1 MTSPKDVSKCQML
14 SACRR
19 MCQNAKCY
27 PRVGTYFYVC
37 PLVWALLTFIGVFR
51 TYIKVCPYNRRSFD
65 TPSNN
70 TDGGLRL
77 EWARKN
83 ALSFVTI
90 VTPLPSSLFSL
101 LFARDPINIC
111 KFLNW
116 YLREAQLISA
126 RASTDICNDLRGYLS
141 ASVRLWIKSE
151 DILTFDNKNEKKGFS
166 FCIVL
171 TYSPLTEVEGT
182 HVRQ

>member
-1 MTSPKDVSKCQML
+1 MVKFRQWYSNWPSWPPPKDVSKCQKL

-27 PRVGTYFYVC
+27 QRVGTYFYVC

-77 EWARKN
+77 EWARKKR
-83 ALSFVTI
+83 I
-90 VTPLPSSLFSL
+90 VLCHNCHAPPSSLFSL

-126 RASTDICNDLRGYLS
+126 TSSTDICESLNWYLQ
-141 ASVRLWIKSE
+141 R
-151 DILTFDNKNEKKGFS
+151 
-166 FCIVL
+166 
-171 TYSPLTEVEGT
+171 P
-182 HVRQ
+182 